1 MNEEVFHN
9 NQNEEKPKLLGMLMQ
24 PSTEFIKIKQNPVI
38 WKPLI
43 IISILMMIAGVMTAL
58 NIDYTNDPEIQEA
71 IQILGMDER
80 FMLKISAL
88 LAGVANLII
97 PGLTA
102 LITTV
107 IYLVI
112 AKVIKKP
119 ISFKQLYSMNTY
131 ILFIS
136 AIGMIV
142 NGLLSM
148 IITKDPSVVLTSLAA
163 VIQTD
168 NMMIKNVLIMVEFF
182 AIWGLV
188 LTIIGLQKV
197 AGFSKVTAT
206 SFVLGFY
213 ILSLLFNL
221 FGGWVTTL
229 NI

>member
-9 NQNEEKPKLLGMLMQ
+9 NQNKEKPKLLGMLMQ

>member
-1 MNEEVFHN
+1 
-9 NQNEEKPKLLGMLMQ
+9 
-24 PSTEFIKIKQNPVI
+24 PVI

-71 IQILGMDER
+71 IQILGMDDR

-119 ISFKQLYSMNTY
+119 SSFEQLYSMQTY
-131 ILFIS
+131 TLLSSVIDSI
-136 AIGMIV
+136 ATD
-142 NGLLSM
+142 LLSM
-148 IITKDPSVVLTSLAA
+148 MITIDAAVVLTRCAA

-168 NMMIKNVLIMVEFF
+168 NMMIK
-182 AIWGLV
+182 
-188 LTIIGLQKV
+188 
-197 AGFSKVTAT
+197 
-206 SFVLGFY
+206 
-213 ILSLLFNL
+213 
-221 FGGWVTTL
+221 
-229 NI
+229 

>member
-1 MNEEVFHN
+1 MNEEVFIN
-9 NQNEEKPKLLGMLMQ
+9 NQNKEKPKLLGMLIQ
-24 PSTEFIKIKQNPVI
+24 PSTEFIKIKRNPVI
-38 WKPLI
+38 WKPLT
-43 IISILMMIAGVMTAL
+43 IISLLMMIAGVMTAL

-168 NMMIKNVLIMVEFF
+168 NMIIKNVLIMVEFF

-206 SFVLGFY
+206 IFVLGFY

-221 FGGWVTTL
+221 FGGWITTL

>member
-9 NQNEEKPKLLGMLMQ
+9 NQNKEKPKLLGMLMQ

-71 IQILGMDER
+71 IQILGMDDR

-136 AIGMIV
+136 AIGMIA

>member
-1 MNEEVFHN
+1 MSEDVFNHD
-9 NQNEEKPKLLGMLMQ
+9 QNKEKPKLLGMLMQ
-24 PSTEFIKIKQNPVI
+24 PSREFIKIKQNPVI

-43 IISILMMIAGVMTAL
+43 IISILMMTGGVMTAL

-71 IQILGMDER
+71 IQIFGMNED
-80 FMLKISAL
+80 LLIKISAL
-88 LAGVANLII
+88 LAGVGNLII
-97 PGLTA
+97 PALTA

-119 ISFKQLYSMNTY
+119 ITFKQLYSMNTH

-148 IITKDPSVVLTSLAA
+148 IITKDPSIVLTSLAA

-168 NMMIKNVLIMVEFF
+168 NLMIKNVLIMVEFF

-197 AGFSKVTAT
+197 AGFSKVTAIG
-206 SFVLGFY
+206 FVLGFY